1 MARRPHLVPP
11 GSGAR
16 RAARLV
22 LATSVLGLAVVA
34 APLAAGA
41 QEAPTAPTLAQ
52 VLRGEVEGVTAEATT
67 TPIDEGDM
75 GVVVEVTNTGDD
87 PLAVAVPFGT
97 LLVTEAEGD
106 QTLAVTPPPTPEVI
120 EVAADGGT
128 PTFEF
133 PAGTST
139 QELPAY
145 CTELGDGYPF
155 DGAAVTPIDPA
166 HPVLAET
173 LRTATATEA
182 DHTTTQDA
190 VWWLTDE
197 PTVPVADHL
206 RGLLE
211 VDTEAFAAAPHRVT
225 PDTGYTPLWMRDQVT
240 TPDDDGGALGD
251 LAPYDDEQAA
261 AILDESFQGT
271 GSSGSGTGG
280 SDLGTGPIVWAVLV
294 GLLVVSSVVI
304 AARAGRRPAVAPI
317 LARTTP
323 GWYPDPWGGGGHRYW
338 DGQAWTTRVM
348 DRR

>member
-1 MARRPHLVPP
+1 MARRPHPVTP

-22 LATSVLGLAVVA
+22 LATAVAGLAVA
-34 APLAAGA
+34 TAPLAAGA
-41 QEAPTAPTLAQ
+41 QEAPAPTLAE

-67 TPIDEGDM
+67 VPADQGAIGI
-75 GVVVEVTNTGDD
+75 VVEVTNDGDD

-97 LLVTEAEGD
+97 LVVTQTEGD
-106 QTLAVTPPPTPEVI
+106 QTLAVTPPPTPEVV
-120 EVAADGGT
+120 EVAAAGGT
-128 PTFEF
+128 PTVEF
-133 PAGTST
+133 AAGTST

-145 CTELGDGYPF
+145 CTELGDGYPS
-155 DGAAVTPIDPA
+155 DGVAVSPIDPA

-225 PDTGYTPLWMRDQVT
+225 PDTGYTPLWMRDEVSSGGGGSLEESAG
-240 TPDDDGGALGD
+240 PDD
-251 LAPYDDEQAA
+251 EEAA
-261 AILDESFQGT
+261 AILDESFEGPGAPTSGADGGIGAGT
-271 GSSGSGTGG
+271 V
-280 SDLGTGPIVWAVLV
+280 VWAVLV
-294 GLLVVSSVVI
+294 GLVVVTSVVV
-304 AARAGRRPAVAPI
+304 ATRAGRRPAGAPL

-338 DGQAWTTRVM
+338 DGQAWTARVM
-348 DRR
+348 GRR

>member
-1 MARRPHLVPP
+1 MARRPHPVPP

-41 QEAPTAPTLAQ
+41 QEAPTAPTLAAI
-52 VLRGEVEGVTAEATT
+52 LRGEVEGVTAEATT
-67 TPIDEGDM
+67 TPIDQGDM

-128 PTFEF
+128 PTVEF
-133 PAGTST
+133 PSGTST
-139 QELPAY
+139 RELPAY
-145 CTELGDGYPF
+145 CTELGDGYPS
-155 DGAAVTPIDPA
+155 DGVAVTPIDPA

-173 LRTATATEA
+173 LRTATATGA
-182 DHTTTQDA
+182 DPTTTQDA

-206 RGLLE
+206 RGLLA

-225 PDTGYTPLWMRDQVT
+225 PDTGYTPLWMRDQVDT
-240 TPDDDGGALGD
+240 GDGGALRG
-251 LAPYDDEQAA
+251 LAPDDEEAA
-261 AILDESFQGT
+261 AILDESFEGP
-271 GSSGSGTGG
+271 GGSGSGPGG
-280 SDLGTGPIVWAVLV
+280 SGLGAGPIVWAVLV
-294 GLLVVSSVVI
+294 GLLVVSSVIV
-304 AARAGRRPAVAPI
+304 AARAGRRPAVTPV
-317 LARTTP
+317 LARTAP

-348 DRR
+348 SRR